1 LEAVVKLYEDINKFD
16 VAIFQAAAQK
26 FFQRV
31 GEFKKGD
38 VYLTSETLSEA
49 ICRTLVARH
58 LDKNGYSFSEIIQE
72 YEEAKCS
79 IISPPQDQAR
89 KLTNTWGSTWFGLV
103 PEYALCKTTKGYLGL
118 VPEAIDSTDEIF
130 MLQGSDLPFV
140 LRPIPPLPAL
150 YRFVGGC
157 YMHGLMEGGAWKLQ
171 QTLSE
176 LFLF

>member
-1 LEAVVKLYEDINKFD
+1 MSTELRNLGSPGFRLDSLEAVVKLYEDINKFD

-49 ICRTLVARH
+49 ICGTLVARH

-130 MLQGSDLPFV
+130 MPKDRISHLCSG
-140 LRPIPPLPAL
+140 
-150 YRFVGGC
+150 RF
-157 YMHGLMEGGAWKLQ
+157 L
-171 QTLSE
+171 LSQHYIVSSVAATCTV
-176 LFLF
+176 